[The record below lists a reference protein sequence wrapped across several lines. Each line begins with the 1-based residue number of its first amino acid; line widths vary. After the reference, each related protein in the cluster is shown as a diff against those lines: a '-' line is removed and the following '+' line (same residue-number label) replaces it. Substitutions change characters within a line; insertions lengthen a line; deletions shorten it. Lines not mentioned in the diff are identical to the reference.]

1 MAKKGRIN
9 ISQVTGDIIIKAISV
24 NINDIIALNDIND
37 MYITKGETFN
47 INYSTNIT
55 AIKHEFSWDGGVTY
69 WDKTSEVTSSG
80 TNYTYS
86 HNAETSYD
94 SFNMAIRVT
103 DANGNTSVK
112 TFTITFNSAEE
123 IV

>member
-24 NINDIIALNDIND
+24 NINDIITLNDIND

-55 AIKHEFSWDGGVTY
+55 AV
-69 WDKTSEVTSSG
+69 
-80 TNYTYS
+80 
-86 HNAETSYD
+86 
-94 SFNMAIRVT
+94 
-103 DANGNTSVK
+103 
-112 TFTITFNSAEE
+112 
-123 IV
+123 

>member
-55 AIKHEFSWDGGVTY
+55 AVKHEFSWDGGVT
-69 WDKTSEVTSSG
+69 
-80 TNYTYS
+80 
-86 HNAETSYD
+86 
-94 SFNMAIRVT
+94 
-103 DANGNTSVK
+103 
-112 TFTITFNSAEE
+112 
-123 IV
+123 